1 MNSEGRAQ
9 AFETSLNMSDYV
21 NFDLDIDMPNP
32 TVGSSQSNSVAE
44 PPRDRCVDDSYV
56 GFDAAEEAVLARV
69 FGSPDSSNTF
79 CVGPDATEV
88 ASAGSGGSDAT
99 FRDSNALSSTPED
112 SDMTDNFQA
121 TIETDSMSD
130 DRNIFEP
137 MGFVNSAALQIPHSP
152 STWVPVSSQL
162 QQQLDV
168 VYATQLSQLVVDPI
182 PPPVLYLPA
191 AGPWAPP
198 MPSIWS
204 TRSDDVLLT
213 DFTQTPQLNAEA
225 LAIDPILLMR
235 SEGEVT
241 HLPNGT
247 YQPSL
252 LNTDTH
258 ESEDENAVVTSIKKR
273 GFYPS
278 DSDTEPATKRIK
290 TAKSLAID
298 VEYLDSNDK
307 DNREMT
313 LALRPRRDLL
323 LNVAKDEHSLDAS
336 DAEAENNPPDVSYD
350 NDTSVPLSTNPALKK
365 GPNWRY
371 EHAKEIRLRN
381 QRRKEWNRRR
391 ETSASAKGQ
400 APNRKMQKLL
410 EEIEDTMEFAEA
422 HGYEVGESMGGD
434 GDLRRSARRGARK
447 NYAEQ

>member
-9 AFETSLNMSDYV
+9 ASETSLNKSVYV
-21 NFDLDIDMPNP
+21 NLDLDIDVPIP
-32 TVGSSQSNSVAE
+32 TVGWSQSNSVAE
-44 PPRDRCVDDSYV
+44 PPHDMCVDGCNV
-56 GFDAAEEAVLARV
+56 GFDTAEEAVLARV
-69 FGSPDSSNTF
+69 FGSPDSSDALCF
-79 CVGPDATEV
+79 GPDATEV
-88 ASAGSGGSDAT
+88 ASAESGGTDAG
-99 FRDSNALSSTPED
+99 FCDSNALSPTPED
-112 SDMTDNFQA
+112 SDMTDTFQT
-121 TIETDSMSD
+121 TIETDSMPE

-137 MGFVNSAALQIPHSP
+137 RGFVNSAVLQLPHSP

-168 VYATQLSQLVVDPI
+168 VYATQLSQLAVDPI
-182 PPPVLYLPA
+182 PPPMLNLHA

-204 TRSDDVLLT
+204 TPSDDALLT

-225 LAIDPILLMR
+225 LTVDPILLMR

-247 YQPSL
+247 YQSSL
-252 LNTDTH
+252 PNTDTY

-273 GFYPS
+273 GFHPS
-278 DSDTEPATKRIK
+278 DSDSEPATKRIK
-290 TAKSLAID
+290 TAKSLTID
-298 VEYLDSNDK
+298 VEYLDSDDK
-307 DNREMT
+307 DNGEMT
-313 LALRPRRDLL
+313 LALRPRRDDL
-323 LNVAKDEHSLDAS
+323 LNVAKDKHSFDAS
-336 DAEAENNPPDVSYD
+336 DDEAENNPPDESYD

-371 EHAKEIRLRN
+371 EHAKETRVRN
-381 QRRKEWNRRR
+381 QRRKEWDRRR
-391 ETSASAKGQ
+391 ETSAGAKGR
-400 APNRKMQKLL
+400 APNRKMQKVL

-447 NYAEQ
+447 NYVGQ

>member
-9 AFETSLNMSDYV
+9 ASETSLNKSVYV
-21 NFDLDIDMPNP
+21 NLDLDIDVPIP
-32 TVGSSQSNSVAE
+32 TVGWSQSNSVAE
-44 PPRDRCVDDSYV
+44 PPHDMCVDGCNV
-56 GFDAAEEAVLARV
+56 GFDTAEEAVLARV

-88 ASAGSGGSDAT
+88 ASAESGGTDAG
-99 FRDSNALSSTPED
+99 FRDSNALSPTAED
-112 SDMTDNFQA
+112 SDMTDTFQT
-121 TIETDSMSD
+121 TIETDSTPD

-137 MGFVNSAALQIPHSP
+137 IGFVNSAVLQLPHSP

-168 VYATQLSQLVVDPI
+168 VYANQLSQLAVDPI

-204 TRSDDVLLT
+204 TPSDEVLLT
-213 DFTQTPQLNAEA
+213 NFTQTPQLDAEA
-225 LAIDPILLMR
+225 LAVDPILLMR

-241 HLPNGT
+241 HVPNGT

-252 LNTDTH
+252 PNI
-258 ESEDENAVVTSIKKR
+258 ESEDENSVVTSIKKR
-273 GFYPS
+273 GFQPS
-278 DSDTEPATKRIK
+278 DFDSEPATKRIK

-307 DNREMT
+307 DNGEMT

-323 LNVAKDEHSLDAS
+323 LNVAKDEHSLDVL
-336 DAEAENNPPDVSYD
+336 DDEAEDNPPDEYYD
-350 NDTSVPLSTNPALKK
+350 NDTSVPLSTYPALKK

-371 EHAKEIRLRN
+371 EHVKEIRLRN

-391 ETSASAKGQ
+391 EPRAGAKDQ

-447 NYAEQ
+447 DYAGQ

>member
-1 MNSEGRAQ
+1 
-9 AFETSLNMSDYV
+9 MSVYV
-21 NFDLDIDMPNP
+21 NIDLDIDIPNP
-32 TVGSSQSNSVAE
+32 TSTVGWRQSNSVAE
-44 PPRDRCVDDSYV
+44 PAQDMCVDGCNV
-56 GFDAAEEAVLARV
+56 GFDTTEEAVLARV

-79 CVGPDATEV
+79 CVGPDATSV
-88 ASAGSGGSDAT
+88 ASAGSGGTDAA
-99 FRDSNALSSTPED
+99 FRDSNALSPTPED
-112 SDMTDNFQA
+112 SDMTDTFQT
-121 TIETDSMSD
+121 TIETDSMPD

-152 STWVPVSSQL
+152 SKWVPVSSQL

-168 VYATQLSQLVVDPI
+168 VYATQLSQLAVDPI
-182 PPPVLYLPA
+182 PPPVLYLTA

-204 TRSDDVLLT
+204 TPSDDVLLT

-225 LAIDPILLMR
+225 LAVDPIVLMR

-252 LNTDTH
+252 PNTDTY

-273 GFYPS
+273 EFHPS
-278 DSDTEPATKRIK
+278 DADSEPATKRIK

-307 DNREMT
+307 DNGEMT

-336 DAEAENNPPDVSYD
+336 DDEAENNPPDESYD
-350 NDTSVPLSTNPALKK
+350 NDTSVPSSTNLALKK

-371 EHAKEIRLRN
+371 EHAKETRLRN
-381 QRRKEWNRRR
+381 QRRKEWDRRR
-391 ETSASAKGQ
+391 ETSAGAKGQ

-447 NYAEQ
+447 DYAGQE